1 MSNTPRTDKFE
12 NDHIYVPYKIN
23 IGLRAAIDFA
33 RSLERELVKKENMP
47 VLISYIC
54 GLMINMFQS
63 PAYLRF
69 WFKFDSA
76 NSAINSAGLVGS
88 VILHGQPIRL
98 P

>member
-1 MSNTPRTDKFE
+1 MAKHWE
-12 NDHIYVPYKIN
+12 NVETM
-23 IGLRAAIDFA
+23 A
-33 RSLERELVKKENMP
+33 RLKLVRILDELVKKENMP